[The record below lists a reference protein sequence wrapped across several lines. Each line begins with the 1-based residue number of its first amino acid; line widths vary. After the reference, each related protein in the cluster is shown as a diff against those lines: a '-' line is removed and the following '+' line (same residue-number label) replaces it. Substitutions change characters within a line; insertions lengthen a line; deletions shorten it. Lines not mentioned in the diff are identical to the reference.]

1 VQKSNTLIFIFTK
14 VKKLYICRIVFL
26 LAALFNTREGV
37 SMKDFILGGILGFV
51 IVAFV
56 ITVYG
61 FRIGVYTL

>member
-1 VQKSNTLIFIFTK
+1 MQYFST
-14 VKKLYICRIVFL
+14 
-26 LAALFNTREGV
+26 TREGV
-37 SMKDFILGGILGFV
+37 DMKDFILGGILGFV

>member
-1 VQKSNTLIFIFTK
+1 MPLG
-14 VKKLYICRIVFL
+14 
-26 LAALFNTREGV
+26 ATREGV
-37 SMKDFILGGILGFV
+37 SMKDFILGGILGFI